1 MKIAVIG
8 GGASGLIAA
17 IAAARNGAEV
27 TIYEKLNKVGKKI
40 LATGNGRCNYTNMN
54 MSIDRYHS
62 KNIKLAENILN
73 FFDLKK
79 TLNFFEDLGINPY
92 VGELGKVY
100 PSSLQASS
108 VLDVLRYEAER
119 LKVLEVTDFEVIEL
133 RKSKGA
139 FSIIGRDNAYKA
151 DKVILA
157 TGGKASPQ
165 LGTDGK
171 GYELAASFGHKIL
184 EPFPALVQLKLKGKH
199 FKRITGIR
207 FDGVVKGFTDK
218 KIIREDEGEILFTEY
233 GISGPPILQISR
245 KVIEE
250 LNKNQKV
257 YIYVDMFPHL
267 SKSDLYDLLNSRFNK
282 IGYKNIEDSFIGFI
296 NKKLIPVILMEAGF
310 NDLNIK
316 CGKLNKKEIFKIIDI
331 LKEWKFEVTG
341 HNTWHQAQSTA
352 GGVDISEVNINTLE
366 SAKVKGLYLSG
377 EILDVDGD
385 CGGFNLQW
393 AWSSGYTAGHFSSIS
408 NIDKLRKDAL

>member
-8 GGASGLIAA
+8 GGASGLMAA

-27 TIYEKLNKVGKKI
+27 TIYEKMNKVGKKI

-54 MSIDRYHS
+54 MSIDRYHG
-62 KNIKLAENILN
+62 KNIKTAENVLN
-73 FFDLKK
+73 FFDLNR
-79 TLNFFEDLGINPY
+79 TLIFFEDLGINPY

-119 LKVLEVTDFEVIEL
+119 LKVEEVTDFEVIGL
-133 RKSKGA
+133 RKSKDT
-139 FSIIGRDNAYKA
+139 FSIIGKDKTYHA

-157 TGGKASPQ
+157 AGGKASPQ

-171 GYELAASFGHKIL
+171 GYELAGSFGHKII
-184 EPFPALVQLKLKGKH
+184 EPFPALVQLKLNGKY

-207 FDGVVKGFTDK
+207 FDGAVKSFTDK
-218 KIIREDEGEILFTEY
+218 KNIREDEGEILFTEY

-250 LNKNQKV
+250 LNKGQKV
-257 YIYVDMFPHL
+257 YVSVDMFPHS
-267 SKSDLYDLLNSRFNK
+267 SKVDLYDLLSIRFNK
-282 IGYKNIEDSFIGFI
+282 IGYKSIEDGMIGFI
-296 NKKLIPVILMEAGF
+296 NKKLITAVLMEAGF
-310 NDLNIK
+310 KDINKK
-316 CGKLNKKEIFKIIDI
+316 CGKLTKKEIYKIIDI

-341 HNTWHQAQSTA
+341 HNTWQQAQSTA
-352 GGVDISEVNINTLE
+352 GGVDMSEVNPKTLE
-366 SAKVKGLYLSG
+366 SAKVKGLYLTG

-393 AWSSGYTAGHFSSIS
+393 AWSSGYTAGYFSST
-408 NIDKLRKDAL
+408 LV

>member
-1 MKIAVIG
+1 MEIAVIG
-8 GGASGLIAA
+8 GGASGLLAA

-54 MSIDRYHS
+54 ISIDRYHG
-62 KNIKLAENILN
+62 KNLKPAENVLN
-73 FFDLKK
+73 FFDLNK

-92 VGELGKVY
+92 IGDLGKVY

-108 VLDVLRYEAER
+108 VLDVLRYEAQR
-119 LKVLEVTDFEVIEL
+119 LKVREIIDFEVIEL
-133 RKSKGA
+133 RKSKDK
-139 FSIIGRDNAYKA
+139 FSIIGKDKIYEA

-165 LGTDGK
+165 LGTDGS
-171 GYELAASFGHKIL
+171 GYELAKAFGHKVI
-184 EPFPALVQLKLKGKH
+184 EPFPALVQLKLSGKY

-207 FDGVVKGFTDK
+207 FDGVVKGFAEQ

-233 GISGPPILQISR
+233 GISGPPVLQISR
-245 KVIEE
+245 MVIEE
-250 LNKNQKV
+250 LNKNRRV
-257 YIYVDMFPHL
+257 YVSIDMFPHF
-267 SKSDLYDLLNSRFNK
+267 SKFDLYDLLSKKFNK
-282 IGYKNIEDSFIGFI
+282 IGYKSIEDGLIGFI

-310 NDLNIK
+310 SELNK
-316 CGKLNKKEIFKIIDI
+316 QCGKLNKKEIYKIIDV
-331 LKEWKFEVTG
+331 LKDWKFEVTG
-341 HNTWHQAQSTA
+341 HNTWNQAQSTA
-352 GGVDISEVNINTLE
+352 GGVDMSEINTNTLE
-366 SAKVKGLYLSG
+366 STKVKGLYLSG

-393 AWSSGYTAGHFSSIS
+393 AWSSGYTAGYFSSTLI
-408 NIDKLRKDAL
+408 LRKDAL

>member
-1 MKIAVIG
+1 MEIAVIG
-8 GGASGLIAA
+8 GGASGLVAA
-17 IAAARNGAEV
+17 ITAARRGAQV

-54 MSIDRYHS
+54 LSIDRYHGNNV
-62 KNIKLAENILN
+62 KAAESILD
-73 FFDLKK
+73 FFGLSK
-79 TLNFFEDLGINPY
+79 TLSFFEDLGINPY
-92 VGELGKVY
+92 IGELGKVY

-108 VLDVLRYEAER
+108 VLDVLRYEAKR
-119 LKVLEVTDFEVIEL
+119 LNVLEITDFEVLEL
-133 RKSKGA
+133 RKNKDR
-139 FSIIGRDNAYKA
+139 FSIIGNENIYYA

-171 GYELAASFGHKIL
+171 GYELAIRLGHKIVDV
-184 EPFPALVQLKLKGKH
+184 FPALVQLTLKGKN
-199 FKRITGIR
+199 FKKISGIR
-207 FDGVVKGFTDK
+207 FDGAVKSYTK
-218 KIIREDEGEILFTEY
+218 KRLIREDEGEILFTDY

-250 LNKNQKV
+250 LNKKNEV
-257 YIYVDMFPHL
+257 FIEVDMFPKQT
-267 SKSDLYDLLNSRFNK
+267 KSDLYDLLNVRFNK
-282 IGYKNIEDSFIGFI
+282 LSYKSLEDSLIGFI
-296 NKKLIPVILMEAGF
+296 NKKLIAVVLMEAGF
-310 NDLNIK
+310 SDIK
-316 CGKLNKKEIFKIIDI
+316 KDCKINKKEIYKIIDV

-341 HNTWHQAQSTA
+341 HNTWQQAQATA
-352 GGVDISEVNINTLE
+352 GGVDLTEVNVKTLE
-366 SAKVKGLYLSG
+366 STKVKNLYFSG

-408 NIDKLRKDAL
+408 

>member
-1 MKIAVIG
+1 MKTAVIG
-8 GGASGLIAA
+8 GGASGLMAA

-27 TIYEKLNKVGKKI
+27 TIYEKLNRVGKKI

-54 MSIDRYHS
+54 MSIDRYHG
-62 KNIKLAENILN
+62 KNIKLAENVLN
-73 FFDLKK
+73 FFDLNK

-119 LKVLEVTDFEVIEL
+119 LKVKEITDFEVIEL
-133 RKSKGA
+133 RKSKGV
-139 FSIIGRDNAYKA
+139 FSIIGKDNAYEA
-151 DKVILA
+151 EKVILA
-157 TGGKASPQ
+157 SGGKASPQ
-165 LGTDGK
+165 LGSDGK
-171 GYELAASFGHKIL
+171 GYELARSLGHRII
-184 EPFPALVQLKLKGKH
+184 EPFPALVQLKLKGQY

-218 KIIREDEGEILFTEY
+218 KVIREDEGEILFTEY

-245 KVIEE
+245 NVIEE
-250 LNKNQKV
+250 LNKGHKV
-257 YIYVDMFPHL
+257 FVSVDMFPQF
-267 SKSDLYDLLNSRFNK
+267 SKVDLYDLLSLRFNK
-282 IGYKNIEDSFIGFI
+282 IGYKSMEDGMVGFI
-296 NKKLIPVILMEAGF
+296 NKKLITVVLMEAGF
-310 NDLNIK
+310 EDLNKK
-316 CGKLNKKEIFKIIDI
+316 CGKLNKKEIYKIIDI

-341 HNTWHQAQSTA
+341 HNTWQQAQSTA
-352 GGVDISEVNINTLE
+352 GGVDMSEVNPKTLE
-366 SAKVKGLYLSG
+366 SAKVKGLYLTG

-393 AWSSGYTAGHFSSIS
+393 AWSSGYTAGYFSST
-408 NIDKLRKDAL
+408 LV

>member
-8 GGASGLIAA
+8 GGASGLMAA
-17 IAAARNGAEV
+17 IAAARKGAEV

-54 MSIDRYHS
+54 MSIDRYHG
-62 KNIKLAENILN
+62 KNIKSVENILN
-73 FFDLKK
+73 FFDLNK
-79 TLNFFEDLGINPY
+79 TLNFFENLGINPY

-119 LKVLEVTDFEVIEL
+119 LKIQEVTDFEVIEL
-133 RKSKGA
+133 RKNKDK
-139 FSIIGRDNAYKA
+139 FSIISKDTICVA
-151 DKVILA
+151 DKVILS

-165 LGTDGK
+165 LGTDGS
-171 GYELAASFGHKIL
+171 GYALAKSFGHKII
-184 EPFPALVQLKLKGKH
+184 EPFPALVQLKLKGKY

-207 FDGVVKGFTDK
+207 FDGVVKGLTDK
-218 KIIREDEGEILFTEY
+218 KIIREDEGEILFTDY

-245 KVIEE
+245 NVIEE
-250 LNKNQKV
+250 FNKGLKV
-257 YIYVDMFPHL
+257 YVSVDMFPDL
-267 SKSDLYDLLNSRFNK
+267 TKTELYDLLSVRFNK
-282 IGYKNIEDSFIGFI
+282 IGYKSIEDGLIGFI
-296 NKKLIPVILMEAGF
+296 NKKLITVILIEAGF
-310 NDLNIK
+310 EDLNKI
-316 CGKLNKKEIFKIIDI
+316 CGKLNKKEIYKIIDI

-341 HNTWHQAQSTA
+341 HNTWQQAQTTA
-352 GGVDISEVNINTLE
+352 GGVDMTEINPNTLE
-366 SAKVKGLYLSG
+366 SVKVKGLYLTG

-408 NIDKLRKDAL
+408 

>member
-8 GGASGLIAA
+8 GGASGLMAA
-17 IAAARNGAEV
+17 IIAARNGAEV
-27 TIYEKLNKVGKKI
+27 TIFEKLNKVGKKI

-54 MSIDRYHS
+54 MSIDRYHG
-62 KNIKLAENILN
+62 KNLNIVEGVLN
-73 FFDLKK
+73 SFDLDK
-79 TLNFFEDLGINPY
+79 TLNFFENMGINPY
-92 VGELGKVY
+92 IGDLGKVY
-100 PSSLQASS
+100 PSSLQAAS

-119 LKVLEVTDFEVIEL
+119 LNVKEITDFEVLEL
-133 RKSKGA
+133 RKNKGA
-139 FSIIGRDNAYKA
+139 FSIIGNEANYVA

-171 GYELAASFGHKIL
+171 GYELAKSFGHKII
-184 EPFPALVQLKLKGKH
+184 EPFPALVQLKLSGKY

-207 FDGVVKGFTDK
+207 FDGIIRGFTDK

-245 KVIEE
+245 LVIEE
-250 LNKNQKV
+250 LNKGSKV
-257 YIYVDMFPHL
+257 YVSVDMFPET
-267 SKSDLYDLLNSRFNK
+267 SNVALYDLLSSRFNK
-282 IGYKNIEDSFIGFI
+282 IGYKSIEDGLIGFI
-296 NKKLIPVILMEAGF
+296 NKKLIPVVLMEAGF
-310 NDLNIK
+310 NNLQK
-316 CGKLNKKEIFKIIDI
+316 ECGKLNKKEIFKIINI

-341 HNTWHQAQSTA
+341 HNTWQQAQSTA
-352 GGVDISEVNINTLE
+352 GGVDMAEINPNTLE
-366 SAKVKGLYLSG
+366 SSKVKGLYLSG

-393 AWSSGYTAGHFSSIS
+393 AWSSGYTAGYFSSTTV
-408 NIDKLRKDAL
+408 

>member
-8 GGASGLIAA
+8 GGASGLMAA
-17 IAAARNGAEV
+17 IAAARKGAEV

-54 MSIDRYHS
+54 MSIDRYHG
-62 KNIKLAENILN
+62 KNIKTAENILN
-73 FFDLKK
+73 FFDLNK
-79 TLNFFEDLGINPY
+79 TLNFFEDLGITPL

-100 PSSLQASS
+100 PNSLQASS
-108 VLDVLRYEAER
+108 VLDVLRYEVER
-119 LKVLEVTDFEVIEL
+119 LKVQEITDFEVVEL
-133 RKSKGA
+133 RKNKDK
-139 FSIIGRDNAYKA
+139 FSIIGNDTVYYA
-151 DKVILA
+151 DRVILS

-171 GYELAASFGHKIL
+171 GYELAKSFGHKII
-184 EPFPALVQLKLKGKH
+184 EPFPALVQLKLNGKY

-218 KIIREDEGEILFTEY
+218 KLIREDEGEILFTDY

-250 LNKNQKV
+250 LNKGLKV
-257 YIYVDMFPHL
+257 YVSVDMFPNS
-267 SKSDLYDLLNSRFNK
+267 SKADLYDLLNARFNK
-282 IGYKNIEDSFIGFI
+282 IGYKSIEDALIGFI
-296 NKKLIPVILMEAGF
+296 NKKLILVILMEAGLE
-310 NDLNIK
+310 DLNIS
-316 CGKLNKKEIFKIIDI
+316 CGKLNKKQIYKIIDI

-341 HNTWHQAQSTA
+341 HNTWQQAQSTA
-352 GGVDISEVNINTLE
+352 GGVDMSEVNPKTLE
-366 SAKVKGLYLSG
+366 STKVKGLYLSG

-393 AWSSGYTAGHFSSIS
+393 AWSSGYTAGYFSSIS
-408 NIDKLRKDAL
+408 